1 MLLEVVFTFI
11 QFTSAVLLC
20 RYYLLTLANLSFQK
34 KYDYYIMGNALNNY
48 SKLSH
53 RAILAK
59 IITCQTYR
67 KVSYLYDIC
76 LISFV
81 NIFINLFY
89 ELEPCFNIVCMT
101 VRDFKL
107 FVYILNDGL
116 FLTVRQFKYVRKL
129 TKYGCSNS
137 RLL

>member
-1 MLLEVVFTFI
+1 MSLLFTDI
-11 QFTSAVLLC
+11 GKLIVSKQ
-20 RYYLLTLANLSFQK
+20 
-34 KYDYYIMGNALNNY
+34 YDYYIMGNALNNY

-89 ELEPCFNIVCMT
+89 EPDRCFNIVCMT

-116 FLTVRQFKYVRKL
+116 FLTVR
-129 TKYGCSNS
+129 
-137 RLL
+137 